1 MANKL
6 AIQDGTKQLAI
17 GTDDTNVKIA
27 DTVLAAATNPKVVFV
42 DETNKVLGSADIPTA
57 SKVSPSG
64 ASTPTP
70 TTGSGSSGT
79 STPIPTTTGSGS
91 NGSSS
96 HAG

>member
-17 GTDDTNVKIA
+17 GTDDTSVKIA
-27 DTVLAAATNPKVVFV
+27 NTILAAATNPKVVFV

-64 ASTPTP
+64 ASTPTN
-70 TTGSGSSGT
+70 TGSGSS
-79 STPIPTTTGSGS
+79 TPTTTTTGSGS

>member
-17 GTDDTNVKIA
+17 GTDDTSVKIA
-27 DTVLAAATNPKVVFV
+27 NTILAAATNPKVVFV

-64 ASTPTP
+64 ASTPA
-70 TTGSGSSGT
+70 TTGSGA
-79 STPIPTTTGSGS
+79 STPTPTTTGSGS

>member
-17 GTDDTNVKIA
+17 GTDDTSVKIA
-27 DTVLAAATNPKVVFV
+27 NTILAAATNPKVVFV

-64 ASTPTP
+64 ASTPTN
-70 TTGSGSSGT
+70 TGSGSSGA
-79 STPIPTTTGSGS
+79 STPTPTTTGSGS